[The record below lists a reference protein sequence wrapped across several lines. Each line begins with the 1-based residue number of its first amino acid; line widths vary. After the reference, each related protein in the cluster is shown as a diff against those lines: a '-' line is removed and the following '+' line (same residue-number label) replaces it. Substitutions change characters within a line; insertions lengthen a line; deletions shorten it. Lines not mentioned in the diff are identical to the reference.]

1 MRKFKRLRVIFLL
14 LIAAV
19 VMGSPFFWMAI
30 SSLKPNA
37 ELFTWP
43 PTFIPHH
50 LTLDHYT
57 TALTTRGFERY
68 FLNSAVV
75 SLISMAFNLV
85 FCSLA
90 GYAFARLDF
99 PLKNFLFL
107 LLLSTMMIPV
117 QVTLIPTFLM
127 AKSFP
132 LAGGNN
138 IFGQGGT
145 GLLNTYAGL
154 VVPHIMS
161 VFGVFIMRQ
170 FYMQFP
176 RELSEAARIDGARE
190 ISIFTRI
197 FLPLGKPAMSALAIF
212 TFTQAW
218 DDFLWPLVVTSDR
231 NMRTLQLGLE
241 VFKNRYTADWG
252 PLMAATTVSI
262 LPVILIFVVFQRY
275 FTDTALSS
283 GIK

>member
-1 MRKFKRLRVIFLL
+1 MKKFKRLRVIFLL

-30 SSLKPNA
+30 SSLKPNT
-37 ELFTWP
+37 ELFSWP
-43 PTFIPHH
+43 PTFVPRH

-127 AKSFP
+127 VKSFP

>member
-1 MRKFKRLRVIFLL
+1 MKKFKRLRVIFLL

-37 ELFTWP
+37 ELFSWP
-43 PTFIPHH
+43 PTFVPRH

-127 AKSFP
+127 VKSFP

>member
-1 MRKFKRLRVIFLL
+1 MKKFKRLRVIFLL

-37 ELFTWP
+37 ELFSWP
-43 PTFIPHH
+43 PTFIPRH

-127 AKSFP
+127 VKSFP

-170 FYMQFP
+170 FYLQFP

>member
-1 MRKFKRLRVIFLL
+1 MKRNKLRTILLLLFTAVIF
-14 LIAAV
+14 
-19 VMGSPFFWMAI
+19 GSPFFWMVV

-43 PTFIPHH
+43 PTLIPKTV
-50 LTLDHYT
+50 TLEHYQSAFT
-57 TALTTRGFERY
+57 SRGFSNY
-68 FLNSAVV
+68 FMNSVIV

-99 PLKNFLFL
+99 PLKNVLFVV
-107 LLLSTMMIPV
+107 LLSTMMIPV
-117 QVTLIPTFLM
+117 QVTLVPTFLM
-127 AKSFP
+127 VKSFP
-132 LAGGNN
+132 LMGGND
-138 IFGQGGT
+138 ILGRGGT

-154 VVPHIMS
+154 VIPHIMT

-176 RELSEAARIDGARE
+176 KELSEAARIDGASE
-190 ISIFTRI
+190 FGIFRKI
-197 FLPLGKPAMSALAIF
+197 FLPLGRPAMSALAIF

-231 NMRTLQLGLE
+231 SMRTLQLGLE

-262 LPVILIFVVFQRY
+262 LPVILIFLVFQRY

>member
-1 MRKFKRLRVIFLL
+1 MKKLKRLRVIFLL

-30 SSLKPNA
+30 SSLKPNT
-37 ELFTWP
+37 ELFSWP
-43 PTFIPHH
+43 PTFVPRH

-127 AKSFP
+127 VKSFP

>member
-37 ELFTWP
+37 ELFSWP
-43 PTFIPHH
+43 PTFVPRH

-127 AKSFP
+127 VKSFP

>member
-1 MRKFKRLRVIFLL
+1 MKKFKRLRVIFLL

-37 ELFTWP
+37 ELFSWP
-43 PTFIPHH
+43 PTFIPRH

-127 AKSFP
+127 VKSFP

>member
-1 MRKFKRLRVIFLL
+1 MKRNKLRTILLLLFTAVIF
-14 LIAAV
+14 
-19 VMGSPFFWMAI
+19 GSPFFWMVV

-43 PTFIPHH
+43 PTLIPKTV
-50 LTLDHYT
+50 TLEHYQSAFT
-57 TALTTRGFERY
+57 SRGFSNY
-68 FLNSAVV
+68 FMNSVIV

-99 PLKNFLFL
+99 PLKNVLFVV
-107 LLLSTMMIPV
+107 LLSTMMIPV
-117 QVTLIPTFLM
+117 QVTLVPTFLM
-127 AKSFP
+127 VKSFP
-132 LAGGNN
+132 LMGGND
-138 IFGQGGT
+138 ILGRGGT

-154 VVPHIMS
+154 VIPHIMT

-176 RELSEAARIDGARE
+176 KELSEAARIDGASE
-190 ISIFTRI
+190 FGIFRKI
-197 FLPLGKPAMSALAIF
+197 FLPLGRPAMSALAIF

-231 NMRTLQLGLE
+231 SMRTLQLGLE

-262 LPVILIFVVFQRY
+262 LPVIFIFLVFQRY

>member
-1 MRKFKRLRVIFLL
+1 MKRNKLRTILLLLFTAVIF
-14 LIAAV
+14 
-19 VMGSPFFWMAI
+19 GSPFFWMVV

-43 PTFIPHH
+43 PTLIPKTV
-50 LTLDHYT
+50 TLEHYQSAFT
-57 TALTTRGFERY
+57 SRGFSNY
-68 FLNSAVV
+68 FMNSVIV

-99 PLKNFLFL
+99 PLKNVLFVV
-107 LLLSTMMIPV
+107 LLSTMMIPV
-117 QVTLIPTFLM
+117 QVTLVPTFLM
-127 AKSFP
+127 VKSFP
-132 LAGGNN
+132 LMGGND
-138 IFGQGGT
+138 ILGRGGT

-154 VVPHIMS
+154 VIPHIMT

-176 RELSEAARIDGARE
+176 KELSEAARIDGASE
-190 ISIFTRI
+190 LGIFRKI
-197 FLPLGKPAMSALAIF
+197 FLPLGRPAMSALAIF

-231 NMRTLQLGLE
+231 SMRTLQLGLE

-262 LPVILIFVVFQRY
+262 LPVILIFLVFQRY

>member
-1 MRKFKRLRVIFLL
+1 VKRNKLRTILLLLFTAVIF
-14 LIAAV
+14 
-19 VMGSPFFWMAI
+19 GSPFFWMVV

-43 PTFIPHH
+43 PTLIPKTV
-50 LTLDHYT
+50 TLEHYQSAFT
-57 TALTTRGFERY
+57 SRGFSNY
-68 FLNSAVV
+68 FMNSVIV

-99 PLKNFLFL
+99 PLKNVLFVV
-107 LLLSTMMIPV
+107 LLSTMMIPV
-117 QVTLIPTFLM
+117 QVTLVPTFLM
-127 AKSFP
+127 VKSFP
-132 LAGGNN
+132 LMGGND
-138 IFGQGGT
+138 ILGRGGT

-154 VVPHIMS
+154 VIPHIMT

-176 RELSEAARIDGARE
+176 KELSEAARIDGASE
-190 ISIFTRI
+190 LGIFRKI
-197 FLPLGKPAMSALAIF
+197 FLPLGRPAMSALAIF

-231 NMRTLQLGLE
+231 SMRTLQLGLE

-262 LPVILIFVVFQRY
+262 LPVILIFLVFQRY

>member
-1 MRKFKRLRVIFLL
+1 MKRNKLRTILLLLFAAVIF
-14 LIAAV
+14 
-19 VMGSPFFWMAI
+19 GSPFFWMVV

-43 PTFIPHH
+43 PTLIPKTV
-50 LTLDHYT
+50 TLEHYQSAFT
-57 TALTTRGFERY
+57 SRGFSNY
-68 FLNSAVV
+68 FMNSVIV

-99 PLKNFLFL
+99 PLKNVLFVV
-107 LLLSTMMIPV
+107 LLSTMMIPV
-117 QVTLIPTFLM
+117 QVTLVPTFLM
-127 AKSFP
+127 VKSFP
-132 LAGGNN
+132 LMGGND
-138 IFGQGGT
+138 ILGRGGT

-154 VVPHIMS
+154 VIPHIMT

-176 RELSEAARIDGARE
+176 KELSEAARIDGASE
-190 ISIFTRI
+190 LGIFRKI
-197 FLPLGKPAMSALAIF
+197 FLPLGRPAMSALAIF

-231 NMRTLQLGLE
+231 SMRTLQLGLE

-262 LPVILIFVVFQRY
+262 LPVILIFLVFQRY

>member
-1 MRKFKRLRVIFLL
+1 M
-14 LIAAV
+14 V
-19 VMGSPFFWMAI
+19 V

-43 PTFIPHH
+43 PTLIPKTV
-50 LTLDHYT
+50 TLEHYQSAFT
-57 TALTTRGFERY
+57 SRGFSNY
-68 FLNSAVV
+68 FMNSVIV

-99 PLKNFLFL
+99 PLKNVLFVV
-107 LLLSTMMIPV
+107 LLSTMMIPV
-117 QVTLIPTFLM
+117 QVTLVPTFLM
-127 AKSFP
+127 VKSFP
-132 LAGGNN
+132 LMGGND
-138 IFGQGGT
+138 ILGRGGT

-154 VVPHIMS
+154 VIPHIMT

-176 RELSEAARIDGARE
+176 KELSEAARIDGASE
-190 ISIFTRI
+190 LGIFRKI
-197 FLPLGKPAMSALAIF
+197 FLPLGRPAMSALAIF

-231 NMRTLQLGLE
+231 SMRTLQLGLE

-262 LPVILIFVVFQRY
+262 LPVILIFLVFQRY

>member
-1 MRKFKRLRVIFLL
+1 MKKLKRLRVIFLL

-37 ELFTWP
+37 ELFSWP
-43 PTFIPHH
+43 PTFVPRH

-127 AKSFP
+127 VKSFP

>member
-1 MRKFKRLRVIFLL
+1 MKRNKLRTILLLLFAAVIF
-14 LIAAV
+14 
-19 VMGSPFFWMAI
+19 GSPFFWMVV

-43 PTFIPHH
+43 PTLIPKTV
-50 LTLDHYT
+50 TLEHYQSAFT
-57 TALTTRGFERY
+57 SRGFSNY
-68 FLNSAVV
+68 FMNSVIV

-99 PLKNFLFL
+99 PLKNVLFVV
-107 LLLSTMMIPV
+107 LLSTMMIPV
-117 QVTLIPTFLM
+117 QVTLVPTFLM
-127 AKSFP
+127 VKSFP
-132 LAGGNN
+132 LMGGND
-138 IFGQGGT
+138 ILGRGGT

-154 VVPHIMS
+154 VIPHIMT

-176 RELSEAARIDGARE
+176 KELSEAARIDGASE
-190 ISIFTRI
+190 FGIFRKI
-197 FLPLGKPAMSALAIF
+197 FLPLGRPAMSALAIF

-231 NMRTLQLGLE
+231 SMRTLQLGLE

-262 LPVILIFVVFQRY
+262 LPVILIFLVFQRY

>member
-1 MRKFKRLRVIFLL
+1 MKKFKRLRVIFLL

-37 ELFTWP
+37 ELFSWP
-43 PTFIPHH
+43 PTFVPRH

-127 AKSFP
+127 VKSFP

-275 FTDTALSS
+275 FTDRKSVV
-283 GIK
+283 

>member
-1 MRKFKRLRVIFLL
+1 VKRNKLRTILLLLFAAVIF
-14 LIAAV
+14 
-19 VMGSPFFWMAI
+19 GSPFFWMVV

-43 PTFIPHH
+43 PTLIPKTV
-50 LTLDHYT
+50 TLEHYQSAFT
-57 TALTTRGFERY
+57 SRGFSNY
-68 FLNSAVV
+68 FMNSVIV

-99 PLKNFLFL
+99 PLKNVLFVV
-107 LLLSTMMIPV
+107 LLSTMMIPV
-117 QVTLIPTFLM
+117 QVTLVPTFLM
-127 AKSFP
+127 VKSFP
-132 LAGGNN
+132 LMGGND
-138 IFGQGGT
+138 ILGRGGT

-154 VVPHIMS
+154 VIPHIMT

-176 RELSEAARIDGARE
+176 KELSEAARIDGASE
-190 ISIFTRI
+190 FGIFRKI
-197 FLPLGKPAMSALAIF
+197 FLPLGRPAMSALAIF

-231 NMRTLQLGLE
+231 SMRTLQLGLE

-262 LPVILIFVVFQRY
+262 LPVILIFLVFQRY